1 MSTPLMAYRETCRKR
16 GRYPC
21 CQRACPSRAANRR
34 HGVGG
39 GAAKRGSLRTCL
51 LGAACLRRQ
60 PFSSLEPAAGQNIAA
75 VCGLHALTEAM
86 DLFPL
91 ALFGLI
97 GLKHGSC
104 TSFPFGNDNPGRR
117 TGATQPPFPPAQAKR
132 PRAACFYISLLII

>member
-1 MSTPLMAYRETCRKR
+1 MSTPLMAYRETCRNR
-16 GRYPC
+16 GPYPF
-21 CQRACPSRAANRR
+21 CQRACPRQRL
-34 HGVGG
+34 GKGG
-39 GAAKRGSLRTCL
+39 CAKRTACEPGL
-51 LGAACLRRQ
+51 LGAAARLRRQ
-60 PFSSLEPAAGQNIAA
+60 PFSSFEPTAGQYVAA
-75 VCGLHALTEAM
+75 VGSLHTLTEAV

-91 ALFGLI
+91 ALFGLV